1 MEAPRT
7 PKTGA
12 GERSSGPGPEGPR
25 VEPVKPEGR
34 RSSLGGGEDP
44 ERRERYESLMEQVV
58 SADNYGA
65 ALGAVLRN
73 RGAPGMDG
81 MKTTELEG
89 HLQKHW
95 PRIRGK
101 LLDGTYAVTPVRRV
115 EIPKP
120 NGGVRCLGI
129 PTVLDRFIQQL
140 LLQELGRIFE
150 PGFSEHS
157 YGFRP
162 GRSTHDAVR
171 AAREY
176 VVRGGRDW
184 VVDLDIEKFFDRVHH
199 DIMMRRIG
207 AVIRDKRV
215 LKLIGRYLRSGVLVE
230 GVVVGAREGT
240 PQGGP
245 LTPPTQKAT
254 LGKRARLR
262 RIRSQFAG
270 RGTARF
276 RHRYRMANRDLP
288 VVHQDFLH
296 QCA

>member
-1 MEAPRT
+1 
-7 PKTGA
+7 
-12 GERSSGPGPEGPR
+12 
-25 VEPVKPEGR
+25 
-34 RSSLGGGEDP
+34 
-44 ERRERYESLMEQVV
+44 MEQVV

-101 LLDGTYAVTPVRRV
+101 LLDGIYAVTPVRRV

-140 LLQELGRIFE
+140 LLRSWGGSSNR
-150 PGFSEHS
+150 GSAHS

-171 AAREY
+171 AARES
-176 VVRGGRDW
+176 GPGRPG
-184 VVDLDIEKFFDRVHH
+184 L
-199 DIMMRRIG
+199 
-207 AVIRDKRV
+207 
-215 LKLIGRYLRSGVLVE
+215 GRRSGHREVL
-230 GVVVGAREGT
+230 
-240 PQGGP
+240 
-245 LTPPTQKAT
+245 
-254 LGKRARLR
+254 
-262 RIRSQFAG
+262 
-270 RGTARF
+270 
-276 RHRYRMANRDLP
+276 
-288 VVHQDFLH
+288 
-296 QCA
+296 